1 MARRAMAGLLAAVA
15 LAAVTGCGAGTGR
28 EKPGGRGVQ
37 LRVTRDFGERR
48 LSQASAAKVREGQK
62 VLRFLRGSN
71 KVTTRPGG
79 GVVQSID
86 GLPGKDRSGGED
98 WFFYV
103 NGIASDRGAGDY
115 DLHPGDVVQWD
126 YRYWRAAHAVRA
138 TVGAFPEPFLHGID
152 GKRFPVR
159 VECEDA
165 ASEAC
170 REVKDTLRAEGV
182 PATGAALGTAGVQ
195 NVARVV
201 VATWSRARE
210 LLSVKAIEQGPK
222 RSGVFAR
229 YVGRDLEL
237 LDQRGKVARTEGA
250 DSGLVAALRP
260 TDKEVVWVVT
270 GGSAR
275 GVQTAA
281 RAFRPTALRDA
292 FAVAVPARGATV
304 KLPVGAGR

>member
-1 MARRAMAGLLAAVA
+1 MTRRALAGLLAAVT
-15 LAAVTGCGAGTGR
+15 LSAVAGCGVGAGSQ
-28 EKPGGRGVQ
+28 EAGGGVE

-48 LSQASAAKVREGQK
+48 LSQGSAATVREGDT
-62 VLRFLRGSN
+62 VMRFLRASN
-71 KVTTRPGG
+71 KITTRYGG
-79 GVVQSID
+79 GFVQSID
-86 GLPGKDRSGGED
+86 GLSGKGRGGGED

-103 NGIASDRGAGDY
+103 NGIGSDRGAADY

-126 YRYWRAAHAVRA
+126 YRYWRAAQDARA
-138 TVGAFPEPFLHGID
+138 MVGAFPEPFVHGID

-165 ASEAC
+165 DSQAC
-170 REVKDTLRAEGV
+170 RQIKDTLGKEGV
-182 PATGAALGTAGVQ
+182 RATGATLGTSGVQ

-201 VATWSRARE
+201 VATWPRARE
-210 LLSVKAIEQGPK
+210 LFSVKAIEQGPK

-229 YVGRDLEL
+229 YAGRDLEL
-237 LDQRGKVARTEGA
+237 LDQRGKVARTEGP

-270 GGSAR
+270 GGSPR
-275 GVQTAA
+275 GVRNAA
-281 RAFRPTALRDA
+281 RAFRPAALRDA
-292 FAVAVPARGATV
+292 FAVAAPARGETV